1 MKRIFSIFL
10 PLFLIVAGACAQNI
24 SFTASE
30 WATSQGLSNGAAVTD
45 FTKDGVTVRFAQG
58 SAANAP
64 TYNASYCA
72 IAAAG
77 GSSLTI
83 TVPEGKQLTQA
94 VFTMYNATMA
104 NNLVNAT
111 WSAGEKT
118 ASGNA
123 VTWTS
128 EEESLT
134 VTFSATEG
142 FVAFSVTFSEPP
154 LDPSFSY
161 NDTTVLDIPAYV
173 AQWQEDNPWDEWPT
187 GPADSIG
194 FTVDDK
200 LESKTDAIM
209 QATSGNPKVKAEVKI
224 LLRNVPFWFQTPWI
238 ETNNEHEMIARSQT
252 LENDCLYMLS
262 GWGEDLTVTINQKWS
277 EYLKT
282 NYEIL
287 RDFTLWNL
295 TLFLQTRNPNV
306 PNISGKLIRPEER
319 EALTKQKKFWNIV
332 IELGGAIDCIYT
344 GNPLGTN
351 EFDLDHFMPWSFV
364 SHNQNWNLIPADGSF
379 NSSKNNRIPDLDYY
393 LPKMA
398 KVQHNALRLYIPVSG
413 NRDAILDEYFALGAS
428 PQDLMAM
435 SDENFLNTFRKTFS
449 PLSQM
454 AINMGFRTLNHE

>member
-1 MKRIFSIFL
+1 MTIPQSDTISTSIMNRVFDKTTATYKFYWFL
-10 PLFLIVAGACAQNI
+10 SLLDMHVKEQKSEMLALDVASRMVAYAWYPIEYFKLSFGKGDRMAQI
-24 SFTASE
+24 IP
-30 WATSQGLSNGAAVTD
+30 
-45 FTKDGVTVRFAQG
+45 K
-58 SAANAP
+58 
-64 TYNASYCA
+64 
-72 IAAAG
+72 IAD
-77 GSSLTI
+77 
-83 TVPEGKQLTQA
+83 
-94 VFTMYNATMA
+94 M
-104 NNLVNAT
+104 
-111 WSAGEKT
+111 
-118 ASGNA
+118 
-123 VTWTS
+123 
-128 EEESLT
+128 
-134 VTFSATEG
+134 
-142 FVAFSVTFSEPP
+142 
-154 LDPSFSY
+154 
-161 NDTTVLDIPAYV
+161 
-173 AQWQEDNPWDEWPT
+173 T
-187 GPADSIG
+187 GI
-194 FTVDDK
+194 TVDDK

-295 TLFLQTRNPNV
+295 TLFLQARNPNV

-319 EALTKQKKFWNIV
+319 EALTKQKKFWNKV

-398 KVQHNALRLYIPVSG
+398 KIQHNALRIYIPVSG
-413 NRDAILDEYFALGAS
+413 NRDTILDEYFALGAS